1 MYTKLTQSYV
11 SLTPA
16 VFQLYSSTT
25 GELVS
30 ELRKSRYGGMAIM
43 CMRFHPKAHHI
54 LLASTSD
61 GKIFSCN
68 TDTGAIE
75 EFASG
80 IQVTITNNKQF
91 KVTVQ
96 TIKIT
101 LINPVVWGL
110 LQISINKIV
119 IFLLGIFLYDI
130 YLFTE
135 KDNEINCLDFDFDG
149 LHFAT
154 GGRDLSIRIYN
165 SKTGQV
171 LLHLEELCFIV

>member
-68 TDTGAIE
+68 TDTGAVE

-91 KVTVQ
+91 KVAVQ

-101 LINPVVWGL
+101 LINPVVRAL
-110 LQISINKIV
+110 LQISINKICY
-119 IFLLGIFLYDI
+119 FSFGYFLYDI

-171 LLHLEELCFIV
+171 LLHLEEICFIV

>member
-101 LINPVVWGL
+101 LINPVVRGL

-119 IFLLGIFLYDI
+119 FLLGIFLYDI

-171 LLHLEELCFIV
+171 LLHLEEICFIV

>member
-1 MYTKLTQSYV
+1 MCVLNYSKLIQSYV

-80 IQVTITNNKQF
+80 IQATIT
-91 KVTVQ
+91 
-96 TIKIT
+96 
-101 LINPVVWGL
+101 
-110 LQISINKIV
+110 
-119 IFLLGIFLYDI
+119 
-130 YLFTE
+130 
-135 KDNEINCLDFDFDG
+135 
-149 LHFAT
+149 
-154 GGRDLSIRIYN
+154 
-165 SKTGQV
+165 
-171 LLHLEELCFIV
+171 

>member
-1 MYTKLTQSYV
+1 MHTKLTQSYV

-101 LINPVVWGL
+101 LINPVVRGL

-171 LLHLEELCFIV
+171 LLHLEEICFIV

>member
-1 MYTKLTQSYV
+1 MYSKLIQSYV

-101 LINPVVWGL
+101 LINPVVRGL

-130 YLFTE
+130 SLFTE

-171 LLHLEELCFIV
+171 LLHLEEICFIV

>member
-91 KVTVQ
+91 KVAVQ

-101 LINPVVWGL
+101 LINPVVRGL

-171 LLHLEELCFIV
+171 LLHLEEICFIV

>member
-91 KVTVQ
+91 KVAVQ

-101 LINPVVWGL
+101 LINPVVRGL
-110 LQISINKIV
+110 LKISINKIV

-171 LLHLEELCFIV
+171 LLHLEEICFIV

>member
-80 IQVTITNNKQF
+80 IQVTITNNKQ
-91 KVTVQ
+91 VTVQ

-101 LINPVVWGL
+101 LINPVLRGL

-171 LLHLEELCFIV
+171 LLHLEEICFIV

>member
-80 IQVTITNNKQF
+80 KQVTITNNKQF
-91 KVTVQ
+91 KVAIQ

-101 LINPVVWGL
+101 SINPVLRCL
-110 LQISINKIV
+110 LQISVNKTR
-119 IFLLGIFLYDI
+119 FSFG
-130 YLFTE
+130 
-135 KDNEINCLDFDFDG
+135 
-149 LHFAT
+149 
-154 GGRDLSIRIYN
+154 
-165 SKTGQV
+165 
-171 LLHLEELCFIV
+171 

>member
-1 MYTKLTQSYV
+1 MYSKLIQSYV

-91 KVTVQ
+91 KVAVQ

-101 LINPVVWGL
+101 LINPVVRGL

-119 IFLLGIFLYDI
+119 IFLLGIFLYYI

-171 LLHLEELCFIV
+171 LLHLEEICFIV